1 MERESGSSTFSDKL
15 SGSIVAGKESGNAAS
30 LPKESGGRESSPRG
44 ASLPSAVAT
53 SGKVGAEEKE
63 ESEAKASESLG
74 VSWGKTASE
83 EEAEGR
89 RIVHPPPKI
98 RKKSSKK
105 AVILLLHTK
114 CSVLI
119 LRWRAL
125 LS

>member
-1 MERESGSSTFSDKL
+1 M
-15 SGSIVAGKESGNAAS
+15 GKESGNTAG

-44 ASLPSAVAT
+44 ASLPTSVVT
-53 SGKVGAEEKE
+53 SGKIGAEDKE
-63 ESEAKASESLG
+63 ESEAEVRVSLG
-74 VSWGKTASE
+74 VSWGKIAGE

>member
-1 MERESGSSTFSDKL
+1 MQVHFETSY
-15 SGSIVAGKESGNAAS
+15 KESGNAAG

-44 ASLPSAVAT
+44 ASLPTAVAT
-53 SGKVGAEEKE
+53 SDKVGAEEKE
-63 ESEAKASESLG
+63 ESEAKVSESLG
-74 VSWGKTASE
+74 VSWGKTAGE